1 MIHALFHRGIAAE
14 KMRNGGEKMEKGFAL
29 KINEKDN
36 VAVVLSEGLRAD
48 TIVSVRS
55 HDGASQ
61 DLKARNDIPYGHK
74 IAVAAVAPGE
84 EIIKYGEV
92 IGACSHAIL
101 PGEHVHIHNMD
112 SLRGRGDLGQ
122 DA

>member
-1 MIHALFHRGIAAE
+1 
-14 KMRNGGEKMEKGFAL
+14 MEKGFAL
-29 KINEKDN
+29 KINAKDN
-36 VAVVLSEGLRAD
+36 VAVVLSEGVLAGN
-48 TIVSVRS
+48 TVSVRT
-55 HDGASQ
+55 HDGEST
-61 DLKARNDIPYGHK
+61 DLKALNDIPYGHK

-92 IGACSHAIL
+92 IGACSHAIV